1 MVNWDKIM
9 SVTRYFQVVVFSMM
23 LLLVL
28 PALLLLFSP
37 DSAAEDWPL
46 FNYDENNSCFTTQQG
61 NINLNNPKLKWQRDV
76 LGIWTGFTFSHSGGR
91 NLLTF
96 LPSYADQVIVLN
108 TDTGGTSYSFWG
120 RKAAGRDQIG
130 SYGTGEGVPLHY
142 DINWDGVAEIFSPI
156 DSYGIVVWDSPS
168 RTPIWSVHL
177 PSDHHEGRGSLNAVL
192 GDVNA
197 DGRKELVVMNATAT
211 MRSIRC
217 YDASTGSE
225 LWVFNGKG
233 VSGGNWLQGEITQN
247 FPVWSDVDGDGKPEL
262 FFQHQTTVGADRV
275 VDIFC
280 IKTEPTLKT
289 FSYVNNA
296 PSAFSQTPIRPW
308 SSVTSGGN
316 PTVGEYELLFTS
328 GTTVSVNGGPDI
340 SMVTGDPNPNN
351 NVISGLTLYF
361 DTATA
366 LGDRATIWVH
376 NSPARVWKKT
386 FASGFCF
393 AHFLLSDFDN
403 DGEQEI
409 AFGTT
414 GKYYLIDKNG
424 NILWQYDTGIAPND
438 FEAAVWGGAFADID
452 SDGIKEIIF
461 IAFDKLICLKGDT
474 GQTKWTFQVPM
485 GDISKFPDGLG
496 FTNFLRAYPLIA
508 DIGGPQSGG
517 LEIVTADAEHVYAV
531 DKDGNAVMSY
541 RYATYDPAK
550 GRPVTPDGDTVSYPY
565 TCKRFI
571 FADIDGDGKG
581 ELVGSYALGTEGVN
595 HRVFCLE

>member
-1 MVNWDKIM
+1 MNA
-9 SVTRYFQVVVFSMM
+9 TRYFTVVSFLT

-28 PALLLLFSP
+28 PVLLLLLSP
-37 DSAAEDWPL
+37 TDSAAEDWPL
-46 FNYDENNSCFTTQQG
+46 FNFDEKNSCFTTQKG
-61 NINLNNPKLKWQRDV
+61 DVDLNHPKLKWQRDI
-76 LGIWTGFTFSHSGGR
+76 LGIWTGFTFSHSGGS

-96 LPSYADQVIVLN
+96 LPSYADQVVVLN
-108 TDTGGTSYSFWG
+108 TDTGGTSYSYKG
-120 RKAAGRDQIG
+120 YRAAGRDQIG
-130 SYGTGEGVPLHY
+130 PYGTGEGIPLHY

-156 DSYGIVVWDSPS
+156 DSFGVVAWDGAS

-177 PSDHHEGRGSLNAVL
+177 PSEHSGGRGSLNAVL

-197 DGRKELVVMNATAT
+197 DGKKELVVMQAGPAL
-211 MRSIRC
+211 RSIRC

-225 LWVFNGKG
+225 LWVFNGRD
-233 VSGGNWLQGEITQN
+233 VSGGDWLQGEITQN

-262 FFQHQTTVGADRV
+262 FFQHQVNVGPDRA
-275 VDIFC
+275 VDVFC
-280 IKTEPTLKT
+280 IKTEPTLKA
-289 FSYVNNA
+289 FSYLNNP
-296 PSAFSQTPIRPW
+296 PSTYSFTPVRPW
-308 SSVTSGGN
+308 SGVSSGGD

-328 GTTVSVNGGPDI
+328 SNTVSVNGGPDI
-340 SMVTGDPNPNN
+340 SIVTGDPNPNT
-351 NVISGLTLYF
+351 NVIPGLTLYF
-361 DTATA
+361 GPVTA
-366 LGDRATIWVH
+366 LGDRATVWVH

-393 AHFLLSDFDN
+393 AHFLLSDFNN

-438 FEAAVWGGAFADID
+438 FEDIVWGGAFADID
-452 SDGIKEIIF
+452 SDGIKEIVF
-461 IAFDKLICLKGDT
+461 VAFDKLICLKGDT
-474 GQTKWTFQVPM
+474 GQAKWTFQVPM
-485 GDISKFPDGLG
+485 GDISKFPDGPG

-508 DIGGPQSGG
+508 DIGGSQSGG
-517 LEIVTADAEHVYAV
+517 LEIVTTDAEHVYAV

-550 GRPVTPDGDTVSYPY
+550 GRPVTPDGDFVSYPY
-565 TCKRFI
+565 TSKRFI
-571 FADIDGDGKG
+571 FADIDGDGEG

-595 HRVFCLE
+595 HRAFCLE

>member
-1 MVNWDKIM
+1 MVNGGKVM
-9 SVTRYFQVVVFSMM
+9 SVTRYFQVVVSSMM

-76 LGIWTGFTFSHSGGR
+76 LGIWTGFTFSASKGR

-96 LPSYADQVIVLN
+96 LPSHASQVIVLN
-108 TDTGGTSYSFWG
+108 TETGGTSHSYWG
-120 RKAAGRDQIG
+120 WRVDSRHHMGP
-130 SYGTGEGVPLHY
+130 YGTGEGIPLHY
-142 DINWDGVAEIFSPI
+142 DINWDGIAEIFAPI

-177 PSDHHEGRGSLNAVL
+177 PNDHRAGRGSLNAVL
-192 GDVNA
+192 GDIDA
-197 DGRKELVVMNATAT
+197 DGNKELVVMNSSSAL
-211 MRSIRC
+211 RNIRC

-233 VSGGNWLQGEITQN
+233 FSGGNWLQGEITQN
-247 FPVWSDVDGDGKPEL
+247 FPVWFDVDGDGKPEL
-262 FFQHQTTVGADRV
+262 FFQHQTSVGSDKA
-275 VDIFC
+275 VDVYC

-289 FSYVNNA
+289 FSYLNNP
-296 PSAFSQTPIRPW
+296 PSTYSFTPVRPW
-308 SSVTSGGN
+308 SSITSGGN
-316 PTVGEYELLFTS
+316 PTVEEYELLFTS
-328 GTTVSVNGGPDI
+328 NNTVSVNGGPDI
-340 SMVTGDPNPNN
+340 SVVTGDPNSNT

-361 DTATA
+361 DAATV

-376 NSPARVWKKT
+376 NSPAMVWKKT
-386 FASGFCF
+386 FVSGYCF
-393 AHFLLSDFDN
+393 AHFLLSDFNN

-409 AFGTT
+409 AFGTA

-424 NILWQYDTGIAPND
+424 DILWQYDTGIAPNP
-438 FEAAVWGGAFADID
+438 FEDIVWGGAFADID
-452 SDGIKEIIF
+452 SDGIKEIVF
-461 IAFDKLICLKGDT
+461 VAFDKLVCLKGDT
-474 GQTKWTFQVPM
+474 GQVKWTFQVPM
-485 GDISKFPDGLG
+485 SDISKFPDGP

-508 DIGGPQSGG
+508 DIGGQPSGE

-550 GRPVTPDGDTVSYPY
+550 GRPVTPDGDLLSYPY

-595 HRVFCLE
+595 HRIFCLE